1 VSRPAPVARSIAA
14 LSALELRLA
23 ARRGENL
30 LAMVVVPVAVLA
42 FFANV
47 GIGPLGTGPSAV
59 AALVPGTVAI
69 AIIASSFVSLGI
81 ATGYERSY
89 GVLKRL
95 GGAPTDRWVVIAAK
109 ILAVLVIE
117 MTQVVLVLVV
127 ATAILGWDPP
137 ANDLVRRAVL
147 LGIGLGLGTLAFGG
161 LGLVL
166 AGSLRAEA
174 TLAIANALFLGFLM
188 LGGTILP
195 LDHLPEPLR
204 SVGALLPSSA
214 LTDVLRSSLA
224 ASAGGE
230 LLRPLVVLLGWGVG
244 ASALATRTFRWE

>member
-1 VSRPAPVARSIAA
+1 MSRPAPVARSIAA
-14 LSALELRLA
+14 LTAVELRLA

-30 LAMVVVPVAVLA
+30 LVMVVVPVAVLA
-42 FFANV
+42 FFANL

-59 AALVPGTVAI
+59 AALLPGTVAI

-95 GGAPTDRWVVIAAK
+95 GGAPIDRWAVIAAK

-117 MTQVVLVLVV
+117 VGQVLLVLVV
-127 ATAILGWDPP
+127 ATAILGWEPP

-161 LGLVL
+161 LGLLL

-174 TLAIANALFLGFLM
+174 TLALANALFLGFLM

-204 SVGALLPSSA
+204 SFGVLLPSSA
-214 LTDVLRSSLA
+214 LTDVLRSALA

-230 LLRPLVVLLGWGVG
+230 LLRPLLVLLGWVVG
-244 ASALATRTFRWE
+244 ASADATRTFRWE

>member
-1 VSRPAPVARSIAA
+1 MSRPAPVALSVAA

-30 LAMVVVPVAVLA
+30 LVMVVVPIAVLA
-42 FFANV
+42 FFSNL

-59 AALVPGTVAI
+59 AALLPGTVAI

-81 ATGYERSY
+81 ATAYERSY
-89 GVLKRL
+89 GVMKRL
-95 GGAPTDRWVVIAAK
+95 GGAPIDRWVVIAAK
-109 ILAVLVIE
+109 ILVVLVIE
-117 MTQVVLVLVV
+117 VGQVVLVLVV
-127 ATAILGWDPP
+127 ATAILGWEPP
-137 ANDLVRRAVL
+137 ANDLVRRLVL

-161 LGLVL
+161 LGLLV

-174 TLAIANALFLGFLM
+174 TLALANAFFLGFLM

-204 SVGALLPSSA
+204 SLGVLLPSSA
-214 LTDVLRSSLA
+214 LTDLLRSSFS

-230 LLRPLVVLLGWGVG
+230 LLRPLVVLLAWGVG
-244 ASALATRTFRWE
+244 ASGLAAWTFRWE